1 MKSAFL
7 FQTVAFPF
15 AWFACVAWLAT
26 GVGTGVASA
35 ADLPCGPAEKDAIT
49 LDGLT
54 DDWSDVP
61 GVDAAADG
69 DASFTLKCNTID
81 DRTLAL
87 LIDVHDGYF
96 VRTPR
101 AAPGE
106 DHLELTLGGKK
117 LVIFPGDADKLKDKV
132 TPPAGV
138 RLVSALQPKG
148 FAVEMFVPLS
158 SVPGWKKG
166 LPSLAL
172 SVKFLDC
179 DSKSALKT
187 EHQPT
192 LDGHIVFAE
201 SDASLDAFLQDR
213 RLTRAQVYWDQPM
226 ALGKK
231 SGARAVLAGRYL
243 AVLSDG
249 FVFLE
254 LPFAERKD
262 LHDIKLLDLAGD
274 GREALVMRYA
284 ERGGT
289 GAPTKGGG
297 AAGPVSGT
305 REVLAVYR
313 AAGDEQ
319 VARVFAC
326 EVGKSAGANRLD
338 NKISFVKR
346 GRATDIVI
354 EAGAATGFSQA
365 NYHETP
371 AQDMLPILLP
381 WGEERRAR
389 YQFSG
394 DEYRRAD

>member
-7 FQTVAFPF
+7 FQEVVFLTAAV
-15 AWFACVAWLAT
+15 LAA

-35 ADLPCGPAEKDAIT
+35 ADVPCGPAEKDAIT

-54 DDWSDVP
+54 DDWGDVP

-69 DASFTLKCNTID
+69 DASFTLKCNTVD
-81 DRTLAL
+81 ERTLAL

-117 LVIFPGDADKLKDKV
+117 LVIFPGDSAKLKDKV

-148 FAVEMFVPLS
+148 FAVEMMVPLS

-166 LPSLAL
+166 LPSLPL
-172 SVKFLDC
+172 SLKFLDC

-187 EHQPT
+187 EHQPQ
-192 LDGHIVFAE
+192 LDGQIVFAE

-213 RLTRAQVYWDQPM
+213 GLTRAQVYWDKPV

-254 LPFAERKD
+254 LPFADRKD
-262 LHDIKLLDLAGD
+262 LHDIKLVDLAGD
-274 GREALVMRYA
+274 GREAVILRYA
-284 ERGGT
+284 ERGGP
-289 GAPTKGGG
+289 GA
-297 AAGPVSGT
+297 

-326 EVGKSAGANRLD
+326 EVGKSSGANRLD
-338 NKISFVKR
+338 SKVSFVKR
-346 GRATDIVI
+346 GRATDIVV

-365 NYHETP
+365 NYHESP